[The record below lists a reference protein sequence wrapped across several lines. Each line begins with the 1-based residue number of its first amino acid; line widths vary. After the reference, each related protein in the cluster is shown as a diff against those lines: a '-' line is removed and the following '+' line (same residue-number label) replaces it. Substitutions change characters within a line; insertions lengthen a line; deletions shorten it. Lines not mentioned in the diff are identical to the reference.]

1 MAKIIEDNKK
11 LHKFIKW
18 KPKYNMLKTIVKSSI
33 NWEKNKNMKKI
44 FIITT
49 FFLLFVSQASAN
61 NLELAKLLRDEK
73 DVIDAGWDNPNS
85 LWVVFLQEEITVNY
99 SSKSKDICK
108 IAKEN
113 FNIKNKFEMTF
124 ASKVTKQTFKTY
136 KC

>member
-1 MAKIIEDNKK
+1 MII
-11 LHKFIKW
+11 L
-18 KPKYNMLKTIVKSSI
+18 
-33 NWEKNKNMKKI
+33 NMKKI
-44 FIITT
+44 FLIII
-49 FFLLFVSQASAN
+49 FSLFASSVNAS

-73 DVIDAGWDNPNS
+73 NVIDAGWDNPNS
-85 LWVVFLQEEITVNY
+85 LWVVFLQEEMTVNY

>member
-1 MAKIIEDNKK
+1 MII
-11 LHKFIKW
+11 L
-18 KPKYNMLKTIVKSSI
+18 
-33 NWEKNKNMKKI
+33 NMKKI
-44 FIITT
+44 FLIII
-49 FFLLFVSQASAN
+49 FSLFACSVNAN

-73 DVIDAGWDNPNS
+73 NVIDAGWDNPNS
-85 LWVVFLQEEITVNY
+85 LWVVFLQEEMTVNY

-136 KC
+136 QC

>member
-1 MAKIIEDNKK
+1 
-11 LHKFIKW
+11 
-18 KPKYNMLKTIVKSSI
+18 
-33 NWEKNKNMKKI
+33 MKKI
-44 FIITT
+44 FLIIT
-49 FFLLFVSQASAN
+49 FFLFVGSASAN
-61 NLELAKLLRDEK
+61 NLELAKLLRDEIG
-73 DVIDAGWDNPNS
+73 VVDAGWDNPNS

-113 FNIKNKFEMTF
+113 FNIQNKFEMTF

>member
-1 MAKIIEDNKK
+1 MII
-11 LHKFIKW
+11 F
-18 KPKYNMLKTIVKSSI
+18 
-33 NWEKNKNMKKI
+33 NMKKI
-44 FIITT
+44 FLIII
-49 FFLLFVSQASAN
+49 FSLFASSVNAN

-73 DVIDAGWDNPNS
+73 GVIDAGWDNPNS

-124 ASKVTKQTFKTY
+124 ASKVTKQTFKIY

>member
-1 MAKIIEDNKK
+1 MG
-11 LHKFIKW
+11 
-18 KPKYNMLKTIVKSSI
+18 S
-33 NWEKNKNMKKI
+33 
-44 FIITT
+44 
-49 FFLLFVSQASAN
+49 
-61 NLELAKLLRDEK
+61 
-73 DVIDAGWDNPNS
+73 
-85 LWVVFLQEEITVNY
+85 FLQEEITVNY

>member
-1 MAKIIEDNKK
+1 
-11 LHKFIKW
+11 
-18 KPKYNMLKTIVKSSI
+18 
-33 NWEKNKNMKKI
+33 MKKI
-44 FIITT
+44 LLITT
-49 FFLLFVSQASAN
+49 FLLLFVGQASAN

-73 DVIDAGWDNPNS
+73 GVIDAGWDNPNS
-85 LWVVFLQEEITVNY
+85 FWVVFLQEEITVNY

>member
-1 MAKIIEDNKK
+1 MII
-11 LHKFIKW
+11 L
-18 KPKYNMLKTIVKSSI
+18 
-33 NWEKNKNMKKI
+33 NMKKI
-44 FIITT
+44 FLIII
-49 FFLLFVSQASAN
+49 FSLFACSVNAN
-61 NLELAKLLRDEK
+61 NLELAKLLRDEIG
-73 DVIDAGWDNPNS
+73 VVDAGWDNPNS

>member
-1 MAKIIEDNKK
+1 
-11 LHKFIKW
+11 
-18 KPKYNMLKTIVKSSI
+18 
-33 NWEKNKNMKKI
+33 MKKI
-44 FIITT
+44 FLITI
-49 FFLLFVSQASAN
+49 FFLSFVSPASTN

-85 LWVVFLQEEITVNY
+85 LWIVFLQEEITVNY

-113 FNIKNKFEMTF
+113 FNIQNKFEMTF

>member
-1 MAKIIEDNKK
+1 MII
-11 LHKFIKW
+11 L
-18 KPKYNMLKTIVKSSI
+18 
-33 NWEKNKNMKKI
+33 NMKKI
-44 FIITT
+44 FLIII
-49 FFLLFVSQASAN
+49 FSLFSSSVNAN

-73 DVIDAGWDNPNS
+73 NVIDAGWDNPNS

>member
-1 MAKIIEDNKK
+1 MII
-11 LHKFIKW
+11 L
-18 KPKYNMLKTIVKSSI
+18 
-33 NWEKNKNMKKI
+33 NMKKI
-44 FIITT
+44 FLIII
-49 FFLLFVSQASAN
+49 FSLFACSVNAN

-73 DVIDAGWDNPNS
+73 SVIDAGWDNPNS

-99 SSKSKDICK
+99 SSKSKYICK
-108 IAKEN
+108 IAKKN